1 MPFFQKERG
10 HSLNEV
16 VEMRQNKLAR
26 NLVPARG
33 ASTHAVPS

>member
-1 MPFFQKERG
+1 MPFSWREG

-16 VEMRQNKLAR
+16 VGMRQNKLAR

-33 ASTHAVPS
+33 ASTHAMPS